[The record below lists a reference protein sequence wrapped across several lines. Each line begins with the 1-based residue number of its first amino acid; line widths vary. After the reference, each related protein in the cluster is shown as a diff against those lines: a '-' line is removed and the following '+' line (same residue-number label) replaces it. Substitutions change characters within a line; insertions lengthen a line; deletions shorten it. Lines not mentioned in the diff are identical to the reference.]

1 MWYIVNYLIPAN
13 AKKGTLIFGIFT
25 KFDLILFGSGVV
37 ISVLLLL
44 IIAPSTFNLSLIC
57 LIPLLVTGFLVV
69 PIPNYH
75 NILMLIRD
83 IIDFFY
89 GRRNYK
95 WEGWCYKNEYK

>member
-1 MWYIVNYLIPAN
+1 MNYLIPAN
-13 AKKGTLIFGIFT
+13 AKKGTLIFGIFK

-37 ISVLLLL
+37 LSVLLLL

>member
-1 MWYIVNYLIPAN
+1 MNYLIPAN
-13 AKKGTLIFGIFT
+13 AKRGTLIFGMFT
-25 KFDLILFGSGVV
+25 KFDLGLFGIGALITV
-37 ISVLLLL
+37 LLL
-44 IIAPSTFNLSLIC
+44 IIVAPESFKIALIC
-57 LIPLLVTGFLVV
+57 LLSLFTTAFLVV

-75 NILMLIRD
+75 NVLTLIRE

>member
-1 MWYIVNYLIPAN
+1 MNYLIPAN
-13 AKKGTLIFGIFT
+13 AKRGTLIFGMFT
-25 KFDLILFGSGVV
+25 KFDLNLVGGGAV
-37 ISVLLLL
+37 ITILLLAL
-44 IIAPSTFNLSLIC
+44 IAPQTFNMALIC
-57 LIPLLVTGFLVV
+57 LLPLFTTAFLVV

-75 NILMLIRD
+75 NVLTLIRE

>member
-1 MWYIVNYLIPAN
+1 MNYLIPAN
-13 AKKGTLIFGIFT
+13 AKKGTLIFGMFT
-25 KFDLILFGSGVV
+25 KFDLVLFGIG
-37 ISVLLLL
+37 ILASVLLLISISPETL
-44 IIAPSTFNLSLIC
+44 KAAIIC
-57 LIPLLVTGFLVV
+57 LLPLLISAFLVV

-75 NILMLIRD
+75 NVLTLIRE

>member
-1 MWYIVNYLIPAN
+1 MNYLIPAN
-13 AKKGTLIFGIFT
+13 AKKGTLIFGMFK
-25 KFDLILFGSGVV
+25 KFDLILFGIGVLV
-37 ISVLLLL
+37 SILLLVS
-44 IIAPSTFNLSLIC
+44 ISPETFKAAIIC
-57 LIPLLVTGFLVV
+57 LLPLLISAFLVV

-75 NILMLIRD
+75 NVLTLIRE

>member
-1 MWYIVNYLIPAN
+1 MNYLIPAN

-37 ISVLLLL
+37 LSVLLLT
-44 IIAPSTFNLSLIC
+44 IFPPSTFKLALIC

>member
-1 MWYIVNYLIPAN
+1 MNYLIPAN
-13 AKKGTLIFGIFT
+13 AKKGTLIFGMFT
-25 KFDLILFGSGVV
+25 KFDLILFGIGVI
-37 ISVLLLL
+37 ISIILLTT
-44 IIAPSTFNLSLIC
+44 ISPESFKTALIC
-57 LIPLLVTGFLVV
+57 LSPLLICGFLVV

-75 NILMLIRD
+75 KVLTLIRE

>member
-1 MWYIVNYLIPAN
+1 MNYLIPAN
-13 AKKGTLIFGIFT
+13 AKRGTLIFGMFT
-25 KFDLILFGSGVV
+25 KFDLGLFGIGAV
-37 ISVLLLL
+37 ITVLLLV
-44 IIAPSTFNLSLIC
+44 IIAPESFKIALIC
-57 LIPLLVTGFLVV
+57 LLPLFTTAFLVV

-75 NILMLIRD
+75 NILTLIRE